1 QSGRSFYCTE
11 RGEFYRKPDAY
22 GSDMKTIGKILSRVI
37 LAVGFALV
45 LLLSIPTGALILL
58 TLFVRH
64 GSRRLSNF
72 IAGKS

>member
-1 QSGRSFYCTE
+1 
-11 RGEFYRKPDAY
+11 
-22 GSDMKTIGKILSRVI
+22 MKTIGKILSRVI

-45 LLLSIPTGALILL
+45 LLLSIPTGILILL

-72 IAGKS
+72 IARKS

>member
-1 QSGRSFYCTE
+1 
-11 RGEFYRKPDAY
+11 
-22 GSDMKTIGKILSRVI
+22 MKTIGTILSC
-37 LAVGFALV
+37 AVRAAGAALV
-45 LLLSIPTGALILL
+45 LLLSIPTGILILL

>member
-1 QSGRSFYCTE
+1 
-11 RGEFYRKPDAY
+11 
-22 GSDMKTIGKILSRVI
+22 MNMIGKILSCVVR
-37 LAVGFALV
+37 AVGFALV

-72 IAGKS
+72 IAGKT

>member
-1 QSGRSFYCTE
+1 
-11 RGEFYRKPDAY
+11 
-22 GSDMKTIGKILSRVI
+22 MKTIGKILSRVI